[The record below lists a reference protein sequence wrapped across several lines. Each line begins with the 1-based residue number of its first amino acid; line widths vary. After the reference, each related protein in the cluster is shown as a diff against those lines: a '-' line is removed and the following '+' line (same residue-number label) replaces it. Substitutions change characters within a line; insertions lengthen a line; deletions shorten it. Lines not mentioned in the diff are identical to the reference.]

1 MKKITKRFW
10 VILFVVL
17 LILLCYGLYNPL
29 EVTHYS
35 ITDDALPSE
44 LDGYKILQISDFH
57 SAVFG
62 KDQQDIIKMIREEE
76 ADLILLTGD
85 IMDKRDTDLDN
96 VRLLLEG
103 IEGLAPI
110 YAVTGNHEL
119 INWEVYPELQKLYSQ
134 YNVTELDDSGV
145 RIQHNGAWI
154 YLYGISGEV
163 GTKIFEG
170 KDFSVSDCAEGCYG
184 ILMFHF
190 DPYFDL
196 IAEKASGYS
205 LLFAGHSHGGI
216 IRLPL
221 IGPLISNEHSLFPP
235 YAGGIFEKDGLTMV
249 SSRGLGK
256 AVLPR
261 FNNRPELVSVT
272 LRKS

>member
-35 ITDDALPSE
+35 ITDDSLPSE

-57 SAVFG
+57 SALFG
-62 KDQQDIIKMIREEE
+62 EGQQDIIKMIREEE

-154 YLYGISGEV
+154 YLYGISGKLGLRSLKE
-163 GTKIFEG
+163 KIFRYRI
-170 KDFSVSDCAEGCYG
+170 V
-184 ILMFHF
+184 
-190 DPYFDL
+190 P
-196 IAEKASGYS
+196 
-205 LLFAGHSHGGI
+205 
-216 IRLPL
+216 
-221 IGPLISNEHSLFPP
+221 
-235 YAGGIFEKDGLTMV
+235 
-249 SSRGLGK
+249 K
-256 AVLPR
+256 AVMA
-261 FNNRPELVSVT
+261 F
-272 LRKS
+272 